1 MNTKS
6 LPSSSAVNVLTHDI
20 TSIQQRFVGFNELRL
35 QRIQSFL
42 PLQQQPFLK
51 LLPLLFHENNPALPG
66 FISADTPA
74 GITLYTPNKETLS
87 IAQALQDEGIY
98 QSAPADKC
106 LIQGIYLMGSVS
118 SLAFSKNSD
127 IDIWLCHE
135 PSLSAVEKH
144 KLQEKT
150 TAIEHWASQLDIE
163 AHFFPIDSDAF
174 LKDQKPPL
182 SADSS
187 GQTQHY
193 LLLEEFYRTAIHI
206 AGRTPIW
213 WLVPPEE
220 EKNYTA
226 YIHQLKSSELIDE
239 QTVIDFG
246 SLENIPADEFISSTL
261 WHLYKSLD
269 APYKSLLKL
278 LLMQCYESEYPN
290 PAWVSLELKKAIYQ
304 DQYSIDALD
313 PYVLIYHKLE
323 AYFQP
328 FEQPEQLNFI
338 RQCFYLKIMGDMEEQ
353 NNPKSNAYRQALLEE
368 LAEQYQWD
376 EKIFARLTKNSTW
389 TIKKASQENDLIIQ
403 QLKQYYLMVSRFA
416 ETNSLSSK
424 HQDIQL
430 IGRKLKSFLQKRPGK
445 IDMITTRAAI
455 HCKHNELTLIDSPT
469 SLLHP
474 QWNLYP
480 HFVAQ
485 DNPYDI
491 APFKQGARS
500 LVELLTWLLMN
511 GLYKKTLQL
520 HIHSH
525 QLFLSESSIDYT
537 LSILREFLLTR
548 NMNTSPSLLSFK
560 QPNRTLN
567 SLLIINLGDTSLIKY
582 KNQQFSPSDTVNL
595 FSYGAKKE
603 SFVHTIDQVSISS
616 WGEITSN
623 RFMGLEGLFDCL
635 ISRFN
640 LQAHTVNL
648 SFECDPSI
656 QHTGIKQAVEQ
667 LSSKINELF
676 SIPNIEISPRLIVSG
691 ETSFYLFQYTKAGL
705 SYQCLEDLDSLII
718 ELSTAQIHFSPS
730 YFNISVLYNSP
741 IPFLFSHSKKNSL
754 QVFLQSTEDNI
765 DLYIIDER
773 GSLFYQRH
781 ENASFQHLLTSYST
795 FLEILYNKGILD
807 ISLKIEY
814 YELYASNQY
823 NFHIVPIITPNIF
836 TWDYFNIRITG
847 DIYDSNT
854 DVTYT
859 LYCNDLEFTSS
870 ESKGDIFKT
879 VADHIY
885 DLRQNKERYP
895 IHITEID
902 VPIQALGVTHYA
914 QLQSIHFLRYKQAM
928 ELRLNG

>member
-1 MNTKS
+1 MDMKS
-6 LPSSSAVNVLTHDI
+6 LSSSFSVNSSPHDI
-20 TSIQQRFVGFNELRL
+20 SSIQQRFIHFNQLRL

-42 PLQQQPFLK
+42 PSQQQPFLK
-51 LLPLLFHENNPALPG
+51 LLPLLFHENNPALAG

-74 GITLYTPNKETLS
+74 GIARYAPNKETLS
-87 IAQALQDEGIY
+87 IAKSLSKTEVY
-98 QSAPADKC
+98 SSSPAPNC

-118 SLAFSKNSD
+118 SLAFSQSSD

-135 PSLSAVEKH
+135 PSLSAVQKH

-163 AHFFPIDSDAF
+163 AHFFLIDSDAF

-193 LLLEEFYRTAIHI
+193 LLLEEFYRSAIHI

-220 EKNYTA
+220 EKSYSL
-226 YIHQLKSSELIDE
+226 YVEQLKANQLVDE
-239 QTVIDFG
+239 QAVIDFG

-278 LLMQCYESEYPN
+278 LLMQCYESEYPQ

-304 DQYSIDALD
+304 GQDNIDALD

-328 FEQPEQLNFI
+328 FKQTEQLNFI
-338 RQCFYLKIMGDMEEQ
+338 RQCFYLKIMGDMEEHS
-353 NNPKSNAYRQALLEE
+353 NPKSQIYRYALLKE
-368 LAEQYQWD
+368 LAERYQWD
-376 EKIFARLTKNSTW
+376 EEVFAQLTKNSTW

-416 ETNSLSSK
+416 ETNSLSNK

-469 SLLHP
+469 SLLQP

-480 HFVAQ
+480 HYVPQ
-485 DNPYDI
+485 DNPSDI
-491 APFKQGARS
+491 SPFKQGARS

-525 QLFLSESSIDYT
+525 QLFLSESSVDYT
-537 LSILREFLLTR
+537 LSVLREFLLTR

-567 SLLIINLGDTSLIKY
+567 SLLIINLGDSSLVKY
-582 KNQQFSPSDTVNL
+582 KNQTFTPSDTLNL
-595 FSYGAKKE
+595 FSYGGAKE
-603 SFVHTIDQVSISS
+603 SFVRTIDQVSISS

-623 RFMGLEGLFDCL
+623 RFIGLEGLFDCL

-676 SIPNIEISPRLIVSG
+676 SQQNTEIAPRLIVSG
-691 ETSFYLFQYTKAGL
+691 EAAFYLFQYTKKGL
-705 SYQCLEDLDSLII
+705 NYQRLDDLNSLII
-718 ELSTAQIHFSPS
+718 ELSKAQINFSPS

-765 DLYIIDER
+765 DLYIIDEK

-781 ENASFQHLLTSYST
+781 ENASFQQLLTSYST

-847 DIYDSNT
+847 DIYDTHT

-859 LYCNDLEFTSS
+859 LYCNDLEFTAP
-870 ESKGDIFKT
+870 ESNADIFKT

-885 DLRQNKERYP
+885 NLRNNKERYP